1 MKQPLRLTVS
11 RRLSHVDLS
20 AVNKLIEKV
29 TDADGLRPLSE
40 HVFLHLRHGG
50 DSQVIH
56 LLARD
61 DSDEL
66 VGYAHLDIT
75 DAIEGSSAELCV
87 DPAHRSQ
94 GVGSALVHKLQ
105 QEIPDHRLRL
115 WAHGENSASMAL
127 ATRMGFTRSRTLLQ
141 MRRSLFAPL
150 PDPDLPAGITVRS
163 FNVGSDETEWLA
175 TNHEAFANHPEQGSW
190 DLSALDARMGEAWFD
205 PAGFF
210 VAIHEESQSMAGFH
224 WTKVHGEFA
233 THEHDSQGM
242 HSHETTTSKFSPDD
256 AHQHG
261 HDPIGEIYVIGVRPA
276 FAGHGLG
283 KALALIGLRYLRSLG
298 LPDAML
304 YVEADNDPARKLY
317 ESLGFTHWDTD
328 VMFAAPSPSGT
339 IEG

>member
-1 MKQPLRLTVS
+1 MRLTVS

-56 LLARD
+56 LLARE

-105 QEIPDHRLRL
+105 EEIPDHRLRL

-205 PAGFF
+205 PAGY
-210 VAIHEESQSMAGFH
+210 H
-224 WTKVHGEFA
+224 
-233 THEHDSQGM
+233 
-242 HSHETTTSKFSPDD
+242 
-256 AHQHG
+256 
-261 HDPIGEIYVIGVRPA
+261 R
-276 FAGHGLG
+276 
-283 KALALIGLRYLRSLG
+283 
-298 LPDAML
+298 
-304 YVEADNDPARKLY
+304 
-317 ESLGFTHWDTD
+317 
-328 VMFAAPSPSGT
+328 
-339 IEG
+339 